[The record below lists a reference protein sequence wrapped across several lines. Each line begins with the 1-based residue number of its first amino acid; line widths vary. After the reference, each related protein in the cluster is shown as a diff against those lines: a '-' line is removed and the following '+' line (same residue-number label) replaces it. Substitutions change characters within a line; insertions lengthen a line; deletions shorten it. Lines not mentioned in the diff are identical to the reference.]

1 MAGLTDARAPR
12 NERAQSA
19 DLHRQRQ
26 QLKQGKRLV
35 TSHSHELTK
44 LTPEEMAAKEKRAEM
59 RMNVIVSEGLRPEAK
74 KLGVKESI

>member
-35 TSHSHELTK
+35 TLHSHELTK